1 MGLIYQISLIIGSDT
16 NVSIGRQ
23 RGPPLARYLGA
34 DLTLPPTTRP
44 RQGTRKDKRSQP
56 GIKN

>member
-16 NVSIGRQ
+16 NVSFDSQ

-34 DLTLPPTTRP
+34 DLTVPPTTRL
-44 RQGTRKDKRSQP
+44 
-56 GIKN
+56 